1 MAKKKKAGG
10 GAPPDV
16 TGWSQ
21 WEEELTAL
29 QAIYEDDFSF
39 DERERKQYRIR
50 VSLAASGDWTGG
62 DDPVAVLVV
71 RHAPG
76 YPRRPP
82 GVKLDAEESRGFPR
96 DRLEAFET
104 ALETQAAELAS
115 SLEGDVMVFN
125 LVEALRDALAEETLS
140 GSVEGTAGDPAARE
154 GARGGKSHTGSSGA
168 GGADA
173 DGAERAEADRA
184 RDALGDLDDFGEAF
198 GDFALHE
205 EDDWEEM
212 AVAAAAAAASAGDA
226 APRGLPTMA
235 RQRLRAASR
244 RRVAQIEPEPV
255 SAGGGEE
262 RGESRGVSAAA
273 RGDPEA
279 EARASVG

>member
-115 SLEGDVMVFN
+115 SLEGDVMVFKFN
-125 LVEALRDALAEETLS
+125 N
-140 GSVEGTAGDPAARE
+140 
-154 GARGGKSHTGSSGA
+154 
-168 GGADA
+168 
-173 DGAERAEADRA
+173 
-184 RDALGDLDDFGEAF
+184 
-198 GDFALHE
+198 
-205 EDDWEEM
+205 
-212 AVAAAAAAASAGDA
+212 
-226 APRGLPTMA
+226 
-235 RQRLRAASR
+235 
-244 RRVAQIEPEPV
+244 
-255 SAGGGEE
+255 
-262 RGESRGVSAAA
+262 
-273 RGDPEA
+273 
-279 EARASVG
+279 

>member
-10 GAPPDV
+10 GAAPDA

-50 VSLAASGDWTGG
+50 VSLAASGEWTGG

-125 LVEALRDALAEETLS
+125 LVEALRDALAEETLGGS
-140 GSVEGTAGDPAARE
+140 GEGTAGDPAARE
-154 GARGGKSHTGSSGA
+154 GARGGKSQTASSGG

-173 DGAERAEADRA
+173 DGAE
-184 RDALGDLDDFGEAF
+184 LSLI
-198 GDFALHE
+198 H
-205 EDDWEEM
+205 
-212 AVAAAAAAASAGDA
+212 
-226 APRGLPTMA
+226 
-235 RQRLRAASR
+235 
-244 RRVAQIEPEPV
+244 I
-255 SAGGGEE
+255 
-262 RGESRGVSAAA
+262 
-273 RGDPEA
+273 
-279 EARASVG
+279 

>member
-10 GAPPDV
+10 GATSDASE
-16 TGWSQ
+16 WSQ

-50 VSLAASGDWTGG
+50 VSHAASGDGAGG

-96 DRLEAFET
+96 DRLEALET

-125 LVEALRDALAEETLS
+125 LVEALRNALAEETFG
-140 GSVEGTAGDPAARE
+140 GSSEGTGGDATTRE
-154 GARGGKSHTGSSGA
+154 GTREGRSQTGSPGA
-168 GGADA
+168 GGTDA
-173 DGAERAEADRA
+173 DCAERAEADRA
-184 RDALGDLDDFGEAF
+184 RDALGDLDYLGEAF

-235 RQRLRAASR
+235 RQRLRTASR
-244 RRVAQIEPEPV
+244 RRVAQMEPEP
-255 SAGGGEE
+255 AAA
-262 RGESRGVSAAA
+262 AAA
-273 RGDPEA
+273 RKEEKASATAPP
-279 EARASVG
+279 RAATPKLKDEEVPD